1 MFGTSPEMCTRLW
14 QMIDPFVSMPNG
26 VHPRHLL
33 WALMLLKL
41 YCAES
46 VLCTLAGGENGRA
59 PDEKTF
65 RKWCWLFVEAISDLQ
80 FSVVSAKSRV
90 QVLASFLFLIIV
102 NLSFSPVSRSYGQ
115 TVSVATLAM
124 CARFLLMQRT
134 FVSTNGNHF
143 GLGGFHTKPRVP
155 DFDGRSL

>member
-65 RKWCWLFVEAISDLQ
+65 RKWCWLFVETMKEICS
-80 FSVVSAKSRV
+80 S
-90 QVLASFLFLIIV
+90 
-102 NLSFSPVSRSYGQ
+102 LS
-115 TVSVATLAM
+115 
-124 CARFLLMQRT
+124 
-134 FVSTNGNHF
+134 
-143 GLGGFHTKPRVP
+143 
-155 DFDGRSL
+155 

>member
-1 MFGTSPEMCTRLW
+1 MHIHNAMWF
-14 QMIDPFVSMPNG
+14 
-26 VHPRHLL
+26 
-33 WALMLLKL
+33 LKMDG
-41 YCAES
+41 CRVRES
-46 VLCTLAGGENGRA
+46 SSSII
-59 PDEKTF
+59 
-65 RKWCWLFVEAISDLQ
+65 RKWCWQFVEAISDLQ
-80 FSVVSAKSRV
+80 FSVISDKSHV